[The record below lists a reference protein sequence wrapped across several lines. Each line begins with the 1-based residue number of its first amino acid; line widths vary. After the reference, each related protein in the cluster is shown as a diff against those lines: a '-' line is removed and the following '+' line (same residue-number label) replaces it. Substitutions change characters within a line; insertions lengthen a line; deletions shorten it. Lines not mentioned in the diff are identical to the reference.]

1 MRLADGVSVVNEG
14 ELHQLGYHC
23 CMVAVFHVAVGTGRV
38 FHWFVAL
45 VSVHH

>member
-1 MRLADGVSVVNEG
+1 MKGSCINW
-14 ELHQLGYHC
+14 YHC
-23 CMVAVFHVAVGTGRV
+23 WMVAVVFHVAVGTGRV